1 MESYIFLI
9 IGLIAGA
16 AIGWLVASRRSGTL
30 AAGSDQGLVSAE
42 ALVAA
47 QAEVQTLRI
56 QLASTEATANGLNA
70 QLAQSAAE
78 KRERDERDREENKLL
93 QALAPVKVHLEQM
106 QLTVATLE
114 KERTEQF
121 GSIQQQLKSAI
132 ESDEQLRKQTQA
144 LSQALTSNNVRG
156 VWGEAQLRKLV
167 ELAGLIKHADFDEQA
182 TISTNA
188 GAGRADM
195 VINLPGG
202 KSLAIDS
209 KVPFSAYQE
218 ASAIS
223 ELATGEE
230 AARRTRLIGDHVK
243 AVKAHIDALGTKS
256 YWSGLDSSPD
266 FVIAFIPSESLLSA
280 ALDADPAL
288 LEYAFKKNVALAS
301 PVSLF
306 SVLKTINFIW
316 RQNADESSVRNMIKL
331 GKELYE
337 RVGKV
342 AEHAD
347 KLGRSITTTVKDYNQ
362 FVSSLEGRML
372 VTARKLNDLDE
383 NALGT
388 EEIQAPKELE
398 VAPVQLTASEL
409 TSTPEIEK

>member
-1 MESYIFLI
+1 METFLFLAM
-9 IGLIAGA
+9 GLVVGA
-16 AIGWLVASRRSGTL
+16 VIGWLIANARKSASSPESQEQAL
-30 AAGSDQGLVSAE
+30 LIQAAGLQAQIAGLE
-42 ALVAA
+42 
-47 QAEVQTLRI
+47 
-56 QLASTEATANGLNA
+56 A
-70 QLAQSAAE
+70 QLGQAQNE

-106 QLTVATLE
+106 QGVVTRLE

-121 GSIQQQLKSAI
+121 GSIQEQLKNAI
-132 ESDEQLRKQTQA
+132 DSDEALRKQTQQ
-144 LSQALTSNNVRG
+144 LSQALSSNSIRG
-156 VWGEAQLRKLV
+156 VWGETQLRKLV

-182 TISTNA
+182 SFSTDT
-188 GAGRADM
+188 GSGRADM

-209 KVPFSAYQE
+209 KVPFNSYQE
-218 ASAIS
+218 ASTIS
-223 ELATGEE
+223 ELASGEE
-230 AARRTRLIGDHVK
+230 LARRKRLIDEHVK
-243 AVKAHIDALGTKS
+243 AVKKHIDDLATRG
-256 YWSGLDSSPD
+256 YWSGLAASPD
-266 FVIAFIPSESLLSA
+266 FVIAFVPSESLLSA
-280 ALDADPAL
+280 ALDADPGL

-306 SVLKTINFIW
+306 SVLKTINYIW
-316 RQNADESSVRNMIKL
+316 RQNADETSVRTMIKL

-347 KLGRSITTTVKDYNQ
+347 KLGRSIMSTVKDYNQ
-362 FVSSLEGRML
+362 FVSSLESRVL

-388 EEIQAPKELE
+388 EDIAAPREIDAAPQA
-398 VAPVQLTASEL
+398 LTASEL
-409 TSTPEIEK
+409 TEKPE

>member
-1 MESYIFLI
+1 MESFIFLAV
-9 IGLIAGA
+9 GLVAGGV
-16 AIGWLVASRRSGTL
+16 IGWLIASRKGGASGIDASAASAQVEVQNLRVQL
-30 AAGSDQGLVSAE
+30 ATAE
-42 ALVAA
+42 ATIV
-47 QAEVQTLRI
+47 
-56 QLASTEATANGLNA
+56 GLNG
-70 QLAQSAAE
+70 QLNQAAIE

-230 AARRTRLIGDHVK
+230 AARRTRLIAEHVK

-256 YWSGLDSSPD
+256 YWSGLDASPD

-347 KLGRSITTTVKDYNQ
+347 KLGRSITSTVKDYNQ

-383 NALGT
+383 SALGT
-388 EEIQAPKELE
+388 EEISAPKELE

-409 TSTPEIEK
+409 TDTPEIEK

>member
-1 MESYIFLI
+1 MESFIFLAV
-9 IGLIAGA
+9 GLVAGGV
-16 AIGWLVASRRSGTL
+16 IGWLI
-30 AAGSDQGLVSAE
+30 AAGKGGASGVDATAASAQVEVQNLRVQLATAE
-42 ALVAA
+42 ATIV
-47 QAEVQTLRI
+47 
-56 QLASTEATANGLNA
+56 GLNV
-70 QLAQSAAE
+70 QLTQAATE

-230 AARRTRLIGDHVK
+230 AARRTRLIAEHVK

-256 YWSGLDSSPD
+256 YWSGLDASPD

-347 KLGRSITTTVKDYNQ
+347 KLGRSITSTVKDYNQ

-388 EEIQAPKELE
+388 EEISAPKELE

-409 TSTPEIEK
+409 TDTPEIEK

>member
-1 MESYIFLI
+1 MESFIFLG
-9 IGLIAGA
+9 IGLVVGA
-16 AIGWLVASRRSGTL
+16 LIGWLVAARKSGPAAVTDDAQDLRVKL
-30 AAGSDQGLVSAE
+30 ASAE
-42 ALVAA
+42 ATIA
-47 QAEVQTLRI
+47 
-56 QLASTEATANGLNA
+56 GLNG
-70 QLAQSAAE
+70 QLAQNAAE
-78 KRERDERDREENKLL
+78 KRDRDERDREENKLL

-230 AARRTRLIGDHVK
+230 AARRARLIAEHVK
-243 AVKAHIDALGTKS
+243 AVKAHIDALGTKA
-256 YWSGLDSSPD
+256 YWSGLDASPD

-347 KLGRSITTTVKDYNQ
+347 KLGRSITSTVKDYNR

-388 EEIQAPKELE
+388 EEISAPKELE

-409 TSTPEIEK
+409 AQTPEIEK

>member
-1 MESYIFLI
+1 MESFIFLG
-9 IGLIAGA
+9 IGLVVGA
-16 AIGWLVASRRSGTL
+16 LIGWLIAARKSGSTAVTDDSQELRVKL
-30 AAGSDQGLVSAE
+30 ASAE
-42 ALVAA
+42 ATIA
-47 QAEVQTLRI
+47 
-56 QLASTEATANGLNA
+56 GLNG
-70 QLAQSAAE
+70 QLAQNAAE
-78 KRERDERDREENKLL
+78 KRDRDERDREENKLL

-106 QLTVATLE
+106 QQTVATLE

-167 ELAGLIKHADFDEQA
+167 ELAGLIKHADFEEQA
-182 TISTNA
+182 TITNA

-230 AARRTRLIGDHVK
+230 AARRSRLIAEHVK
-243 AVKAHIDALGTKS
+243 AVKLHIDALGTKA
-256 YWSGLDSSPD
+256 YWSGLDASPD

-347 KLGRSITTTVKDYNQ
+347 KLGRSITSTVKDYNQ

-388 EEIQAPKELE
+388 EEIAAPKELE
-398 VAPVQLTASEL
+398 IAPVQLTASEL
-409 TSTPEIEK
+409 AVAPEIEK

>member
-1 MESYIFLI
+1 MESFIFLG
-9 IGLIAGA
+9 IGLVVGA
-16 AIGWLVASRRSGTL
+16 LIGWLIASRKSGPSAADADSQDLRVKL
-30 AAGSDQGLVSAE
+30 ASAE
-42 ALVAA
+42 ATIA
-47 QAEVQTLRI
+47 
-56 QLASTEATANGLNA
+56 GLNG

-78 KRERDERDREENKLL
+78 KRDRDERDREENKLL

-182 TISTNA
+182 TISTNT

-230 AARRTRLIGDHVK
+230 AARRSRLIAEHVK
-243 AVKAHIDALGTKS
+243 AVKAHIDALGTKA
-256 YWSGLDSSPD
+256 YWSGLDASPD

-388 EEIQAPKELE
+388 DEISSPKELE

-409 TSTPEIEK
+409 AQTPEIEK